1 MRLCFK
7 QMQVQCAS
15 IFVLCQM
22 EVYMTIKQLKTQ
34 LPNIKKLIGCTD
46 FPKEKDK
53 LLIQSFIRR
62 SYSQEHPEWQHNQ
75 VLEFIGDS
83 VLDSYFVRLL
93 CSPEFKNYGSFNNSA
108 QFIST
113 KDEGELTKI
122 KSEYVNGA
130 SLAKHIDNLKLA
142 QYLILGGA
150 DENNNVRNKQ
160 ATKEDLFE
168 AIVGAVALAYDFDK
182 NIIKNVCGK
191 MLELNTS
198 GKNEQKQNQRL
209 TEMRKLVG
217 NEKSINEEN
226 SVGKLLL
233 LSQNK
238 YIPTPVYSYNS
249 KPEYYDNGNPMWKC
263 WCKIENYK
271 YDYYCHSTSK
281 KEAKQWISFHILKY
295 ILGYEK
301 E

>member
-1 MRLCFK
+1 
-7 QMQVQCAS
+7 
-15 IFVLCQM
+15 
-22 EVYMTIKQLKTQ
+22 MTIQQLKQQ
-34 LPNIKKLIGCTD
+34 LPNIKKLIGCAN

-122 KSEYVNGA
+122 KAEYVNGKA
-130 SLAKHIDNLKLA
+130 LAKHIDKLKLA

-150 DENNNVRNKQ
+150 DEKNNVRTKQ

-168 AIVGAVALAYDFDK
+168 AIVGAVALAYDFD
-182 NIIKNVCGK
+182 NSIIQKVCGT
-191 MLELNTS
+191 MLELSTS
-198 GKNEQKQNQRL
+198 SKNEQKQNQRIS
-209 TEMRKLVG
+209 EMRKLVG
-217 NEKSINEEN
+217 DINNLTLENAKS
-226 SVGKLLL
+226 KLLML
-233 LSQNK
+233 NQYR
-238 YIPTPVYSYNS
+238 YISAPQYSNPENPVEYDGDGKPIWKISCKVEEYEEYWWS
-249 KPEYYDNGNPMWKC
+249 KR
-263 WCKIENYK
+263 
-271 YDYYCHSTSK
+271 TSK
-281 KEAKQWISFHILKY
+281 KEAMQSAAFCLLKY
-295 ILGYEK
+295 TILGYKQEN
-301 E
+301 